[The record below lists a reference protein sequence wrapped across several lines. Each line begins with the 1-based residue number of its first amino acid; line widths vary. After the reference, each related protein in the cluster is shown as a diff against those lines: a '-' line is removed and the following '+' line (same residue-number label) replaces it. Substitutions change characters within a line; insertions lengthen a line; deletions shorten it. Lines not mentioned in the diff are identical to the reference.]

1 MNIRKAL
8 RKIEKRLGLKKKKY
22 NGLDITVDL
31 EVADCEGYT
40 YSHGKT
46 IYLVLARLDM
56 LVFAH
61 ELVHVVQLRHKLP
74 LCEQQA
80 YGLEQK
86 VLKWLKKS

>member
-31 EVADCEGYT
+31 EVADCEGFT

-46 IYLVLARLDM
+46 IYLVLGKLDM

-86 VLKWLKKS
+86 VLKWLEKS

>member
-1 MNIRKAL
+1 MNLAKVLL
-8 RKIEKRLGLKKKKY
+8 RIEKKLGLKKKRY
-22 NGLDITVDL
+22 NALDITVDL

-40 YSHGKT
+40 YSHGKC
-46 IYLVLARLDM
+46 IYLVMAKLDM
-56 LVFAH
+56 LVLAH

>member
-8 RKIEKRLGLKKKKY
+8 KKIEKRLGLKKKKY

-31 EVADCEGYT
+31 EVTDCEGFT
-40 YSHGKT
+40 YNHGKT
-46 IYLVLARLDM
+46 IYLVLGKLDM